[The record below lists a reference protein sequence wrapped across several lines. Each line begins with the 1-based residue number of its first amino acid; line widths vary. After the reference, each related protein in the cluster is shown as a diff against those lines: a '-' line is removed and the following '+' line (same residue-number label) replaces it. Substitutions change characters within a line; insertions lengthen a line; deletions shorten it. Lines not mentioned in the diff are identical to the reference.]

1 MASKIENIDLVNER
15 YKSLN
20 ADCESCFGL
29 CCVALPFAASADFAN
44 DKIAGKPCHN
54 LQSDF
59 RCGVHKNLR
68 EIGFKGCTV
77 FDCFGAGQKVS
88 QATFNGKDWRQ
99 NPELAN
105 GMYEVFPIMKQLHEM
120 LWYLNESL
128 MISAAREIHKEIKL
142 ILEETEKLTFMEPK
156 LILNLDIIAHRAE
169 VNSLLIRTSELARA
183 VALKKF
189 KNNKKPQKATGR
201 ALDFI
206 GAKLK
211 GVNFIG
217 ANLRGAYLIAADL
230 NGADLRG
237 SDLIGADLRDT
248 NLSGADLTGSI
259 FLTQAQINSA
269 KGDYHTRI
277 PATLK
282 RPSHW

>member
-1 MASKIENIDLVNER
+1 MVSKIENINLVNER
-15 YKSLN
+15 YKNLN

-88 QATFNGKDWRQ
+88 QVTFNGKDWRQ
-99 NPELAN
+99 YPELAN
-105 GMYEVFPIMKQLHEM
+105 EMYEVFPIMKQLHEM
-120 LWYLNESL
+120 LWYLYESL
-128 MISAAREIHKEIKL
+128 MISAASEIHNEIKI
-142 ILEETEKLTFMEPK
+142 ILEETEKLALMEPK

-189 KNNKKPQKATGR
+189 NNNKKPQKATGR

-211 GVNFIG
+211 GANFIG

-230 NGADLRG
+230 KGADLRG

-269 KGDYHTRI
+269 KGDFYTKI